1 MKCYPD
7 NEFELIFTANIDE
20 GWYIYSQSL
29 ADDGPVP
36 TEFTFQE
43 TNNYKLLGDVVEK
56 KANEEYDPN
65 FDMMLKFFKDKTTF
79 KQRVSLEDMSQSVTI
94 KGEIYYM
101 TCDDKQCLPPELVEF
116 SFDFNLDKDLKSNNS
131 IIKKSKNSDS
141 AASNFWILFFVAFL
155 SGFAALLTPCVFP
168 MIPMTVSFFTKKSKT
183 KSEGIL
189 NAVIYGVSI
198 MIIYVALGVGVSSI
212 FGADALNNMATNVY
226 FNIGFFYY

>member
-1 MKCYPD
+1 
-7 NEFELIFTANIDE
+7 
-20 GWYIYSQSL
+20 
-29 ADDGPVP
+29 
-36 TEFTFQE
+36 
-43 TNNYKLLGDVVEK
+43 
-56 KANEEYDPN
+56 
-65 FDMMLKFFKDKTTF
+65 MMLKFFKDKTTF

-116 SFDFNLDKDLKSNNS
+116 SFDFNVDKDLKSNNI

-189 NAVIYGVSI
+189 NAVIYGGSI

-226 FNIGFFYY
+226 FNISFFIINNI

>member
-1 MKCYPD
+1 MKKILILVLTIFSLNINAQIFTPVSWEFSHKILSE

-43 TNNYKLLGDVVEK
+43 TNNYKLLGDVVEE

-131 IIKKSKNSDS
+131 IIKKSKSSDS
-141 AASNFWILFFVAFL
+141 AESNFWILFL
-155 SGFAALLTPCVFP
+155 
-168 MIPMTVSFFTKKSKT
+168 
-183 KSEGIL
+183 
-189 NAVIYGVSI
+189 
-198 MIIYVALGVGVSSI
+198 
-212 FGADALNNMATNVY
+212 
-226 FNIGFFYY
+226 